1 MRRSR
6 IKAIANVPIRRKVEI
21 SETPVPTN
29 NEDKP
34 TQELPKQIEDAPIS
48 NKIIPSKTESSV
60 TTPEISTI
68 PPVLKATDQS
78 IPDKS
83 TEIKSLPKE
92 ECSLKLELPK
102 TEIKDE
108 NANTNPIKVLG
119 RSRIKVFAKIPERK
133 KVAEIQPDVENKVKP
148 LDIKILSMQTIP
160 PASPSPSIPPSPT
173 HYPEFGATYPR
184 PPASPHK
191 LLNRPR
197 IRSTPRLGHRRNSTS
212 ASESEDDSRR
222 NFMSRVRNDSVS
234 SVAQLDESNCGANIE
249 NNVPNANLHSHT
261 R

>member
-21 SETPVPTN
+21 SETPVPSN

-34 TQELPKQIEDAPIS
+34 IQELPKQKEDPPAIS
-48 NKIIPSKTESSV
+48 NKIILLKTESSV
-60 TTPEISTI
+60 TTAPETSTTL
-68 PPVLKATDQS
+68 PPVLKGTDQP

-83 TEIKSLPKE
+83 TEITALPKE
-92 ECSLKLELPK
+92 DCALKVELPK

-108 NANTNPIKVLG
+108 NANTNPIKV

-133 KVAEIQPDVENKVKP
+133 KVAEIQPDVEIKVKP

-173 HYPEFGATYPR
+173 HYPEFGVTYPR

-234 SVAQLDESNCGANIE
+234 SVAQLDESNQGGANIE
-249 NNVPNANLHSHT
+249 NNVPNANLHT